1 MQSGWMMPLASR
13 DPALPSNRELREPL
27 VRWKNSVRIKTKGQS
42 TGPGSGLRALCIREK
57 KDKSDPE
64 GKASQTNV
72 PHIDHGQ

>member
-1 MQSGWMMPLASR
+1 M
-13 DPALPSNRELREPL
+13 L